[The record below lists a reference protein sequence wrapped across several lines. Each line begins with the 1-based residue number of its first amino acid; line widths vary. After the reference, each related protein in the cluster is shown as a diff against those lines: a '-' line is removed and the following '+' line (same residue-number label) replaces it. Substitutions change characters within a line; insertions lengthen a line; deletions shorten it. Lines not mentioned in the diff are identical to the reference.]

1 VIRIHSTGLLFH
13 LFSRVGQTDL
23 KTFFSRPEYLSY
35 PGCITSRASILSL
48 FFFFFF
54 FCIFHIP
61 TALLAGPRYFFCIF
75 HIPTALLAGPR
86 YNFNGRC
93 TRHKRTK
100 AAHKSHNPPGHT
112 NTHTALRTTHTLDST
127 AQRSP
132 VRCARAR
139 VHRLEEKHNTN
150 RDQKVRKIE
159 PSSLNLSLSLSL
171 SASSSEAQARKRKRA
186 RASLR
191 RSGGRRKRIIS
202 RRGMHVTIHNMRM
215 CGEMTEI
222 LVEAGS
228 RAHD

>member
-1 VIRIHSTGLLFH
+1 MAVARGTSAPKPRTNHTIRPATQTRTPHSARHTHSTPPLNGH
-13 LFSRVGQTDL
+13 PSGARARACTDL
-23 KTFFSRPEYLSY
+23 KKKT
-35 PGCITSRASILSL
+35 
-48 FFFFFF
+48 
-54 FCIFHIP
+54 
-61 TALLAGPRYFFCIF
+61 
-75 HIPTALLAGPR
+75 
-86 YNFNGRC
+86 
-93 TRHKRTK
+93 
-100 AAHKSHNPPGHT
+100 
-112 NTHTALRTTHTLDST
+112 
-127 AQRSP
+127 
-132 VRCARAR
+132 
-139 VHRLEEKHNTN
+139 NTN